1 MIMAAKEDDNGL
13 GGVRP
18 RLDQLRRVAGI
29 MAQLAYPTSF
39 SIPNCTY
46 SMEEIG

>member
-1 MIMAAKEDDNGL
+1 MAAREDGSGH

-29 MAQLAYPTSF
+29 PAQFAYPMSF
-39 SIPNCTY
+39 SIPNYTY

>member
-1 MIMAAKEDDNGL
+1 MIMAAREDGSGH

-29 MAQLAYPTSF
+29 PAQFAYPTSF
-39 SIPNCTY
+39 SIPNYTY